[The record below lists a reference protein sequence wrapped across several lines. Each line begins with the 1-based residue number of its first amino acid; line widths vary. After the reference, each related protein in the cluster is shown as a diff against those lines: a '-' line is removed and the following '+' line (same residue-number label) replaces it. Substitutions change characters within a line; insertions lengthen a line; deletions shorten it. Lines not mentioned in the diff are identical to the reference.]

1 MVLLVALSLV
11 GQPPLE
17 SAPDSIRP
25 ALRPLCLD
33 TIVPALREPDRWFA
47 IDKFWHF
54 SASLASVG
62 AGYHLCAN
70 RIELDSPWPTGLS
83 LGGTLGLGL
92 AKEFLDVR
100 GPSRHF
106 SWKDVVADLAG
117 IALGY
122 FIFIH

>member
-1 MVLLVALSLV
+1 MALLVVLALV
-11 GQPPLE
+11 GQPPLKN
-17 SAPDSIRP
+17 APDSTLSR
-25 ALRPLCLD
+25 LRPLGLD
-33 TIVPALREPDRWFA
+33 TIAPAFREPDRWFA
-47 IDKFWHF
+47 MDKFWHF
-54 SASLASVG
+54 SASFASVG

-70 RIELDSPWPTGLS
+70 RIELESPWPTGLS

-92 AKEFLDVR
+92 SKEFLDLC

-122 FIFIH
+122 FVFVH